1 MKKWQKVSIILAA
14 VLIVVAG
21 GAYWAMNKAVNK
33 VLEAVSSDVAATMGS
48 PSPQATAPI
57 PQISASPTI
66 EPGSSIKSEPTPGM
80 ASSQQPSPV
89 SAQTAAP
96 GASVYLAQEE
106 PTPTPAATPYDPSIN
121 ADKAAKAQEEIT
133 VKEKLQITSIF
144 MKRFSAKELDA
155 FMKLASGGLTHE
167 EKIEAKKIVLEKLS
181 EEEYNQLIGIAAK
194 LGLSQGKKYEESLKE
209 SYNK

>member
-14 VLIVVAG
+14 VLIVAAG

-66 EPGSSIKSEPTPGM
+66 EPGSSIQSEPTPGM
-80 ASSQQPSPV
+80 APSQQPSPV
-89 SAQTAAP
+89 SAQTAP
-96 GASVYLAQEE
+96 GASIYPTQEE

-121 ADKAAKAQEEIT
+121 ADKAAKAQEDIT

-155 FMKLASGGLTHE
+155 FMKLASGGLSLE
-167 EKIEAKKIVLEKLS
+167 EKIEAKKMVLEKLS
-181 EEEYNQLIGIAAK
+181 EEEYNQLISIAAK
-194 LGLSQGKKYEESLKE
+194 LGLSQGKNYIESNKE
-209 SYNK
+209 FSK